1 MRWVVHQVLNMKLI
15 KQNNKNGLIVN
26 NKSKELQER
35 VSSGLPDIQ
44 KQLRVFDRKNS
55 QTTLTLMSLTMLNG
69 QSPMR
74 MMRQILAEIEKR
86 QSALYEAQYNL
97 AKNKSNLEKLHNKK
111 GDLND
116 VEEAKVIKLKHIIT
130 MIENK
135 ANGSLKDIA
144 ILMDAYDSLKKN
156 NNIDNWSEAE
166 FEQEEKAHH
175 IRRGFELLYRNLIE
189 YGRGKEASL
198 EYLQQYGVHVQL
210 AIAEVSGYIESVN
223 AMIESGERMTSLHLE
238 DFLDQM
244 KDKYSSNAD
253 KVSKRLFG
261 KVDITNKEYMTLI
274 KGKNK

>member
-1 MRWVVHQVLNMKLI
+1 
-15 KQNNKNGLIVN
+15 
-26 NKSKELQER
+26 
-35 VSSGLPDIQ
+35 
-44 KQLRVFDRKNS
+44 
-55 QTTLTLMSLTMLNG
+55 
-69 QSPMR
+69 
-74 MMRQILAEIEKR
+74 
-86 QSALYEAQYNL
+86 
-97 AKNKSNLEKLHNKK
+97 
-111 GDLND
+111 
-116 VEEAKVIKLKHIIT
+116 

-189 YGRGKEASL
+189 YGRGKEATL

-210 AIAEVSGYIESVN
+210 AIAEVSGFIESVN
-223 AMIESGERMTSLHLE
+223 TMIESGDRMTSLHLE
-238 DFLDQM
+238 DFLNQM

-274 KGKNK
+274 EGKNKQELNYVSKI

>member
-1 MRWVVHQVLNMKLI
+1 MKLI

-35 VSSGLPDIQ
+35 VSSGLPAIQ

-223 AMIESGERMTSLHLE
+223 VMIESGERMTSLHLE

-274 KGKNK
+274 EGKNK

>member
-1 MRWVVHQVLNMKLI
+1 MNLDPFLGESIQGQKYEEGEFYKSHWDYYHPLSAEYKTYCEWMGQRTWTFMIYLN
-15 KQNNKNGLIVN
+15 N
-26 NKSKELQER
+26 
-35 VSSGLPDIQ
+35 
-44 KQLRVFDRKNS
+44 
-55 QTTLTLMSLTMLNG
+55 
-69 QSPMR
+69 
-74 MMRQILAEIEKR
+74 
-86 QSALYEAQYNL
+86 
-97 AKNKSNLEKLHNKK
+97 
-111 GDLND
+111 
-116 VEEAKVIKLKHIIT
+116 VEEAKVIKLKHTIT

-156 NNIDNWSEAE
+156 NDIDNWSEVD
-166 FEQEEKAHH
+166 FEQEETAHH

-189 YGRGKEASL
+189 YGRGKEGTL

-210 AIAEVSGYIESVN
+210 AIAEVSGYIELVN

-238 DFLDQM
+238 DFLDEM

-274 KGKNK
+274 EGKNK